1 MFSHVVKFHVSKGLC
16 PFAQDSYKH
25 TLWSIKVFV
34 FVIRDMELM
43 DGGVPVPNSV
53 NCYTETT
60 EISLVDSEDDVS

>member
-1 MFSHVVKFHVSKGLC
+1 
-16 PFAQDSYKH
+16 
-25 TLWSIKVFV
+25 VFV